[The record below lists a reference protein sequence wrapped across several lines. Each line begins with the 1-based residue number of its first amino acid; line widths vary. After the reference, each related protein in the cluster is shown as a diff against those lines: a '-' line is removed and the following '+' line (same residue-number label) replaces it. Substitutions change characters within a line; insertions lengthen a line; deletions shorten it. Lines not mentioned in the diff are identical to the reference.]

1 MEYYRKIG
9 QALTDLKKEHLGS
22 HSILLGTPAR
32 IIDTLKEVEAAG
44 IEEVILYF
52 NYGRK
57 PDSMVREQMDRF
69 MAEVAPAFERVKATV

>member
-1 MEYYRKIG
+1 MTE
-9 QALTDLKKEHLGS
+9 
-22 HSILLGTPAR
+22 P
-32 IIDTLKEVEAAG
+32 IIDQLKEIEAIG

-69 MAEVAPAFERVKATV
+69 MTEIAPAFEGSHRMAVA